1 MKISQSEFLEETEIS
16 LPCLQLYVKKTS
28 LCSWFFRN
36 KICICYFI
44 WKQPAF
50 TLAMLALINW
60 LFFSISVIVYI
71 LTSQNAI
78 WNCWV
83 FSLSTYILTA
93 TNKYYT
99 ISWSCFLTHVTFL
112 HSFDLF
118 TACILRKLS
127 LYRKIIWKISKIS
140 CNSVALHRHNPLWV
154 EKCVLLEIGGIQEHR
169 PSPSS
174 SYLHR
179 FFQSYSRAIL
189 TSL

>member
-1 MKISQSEFLEETEIS
+1 MSAIVREKNKPLFMIFPEQNMYMLFYLETASI
-16 LPCLQLYVKKTS
+16 YTS
-28 LCSWFFRN
+28 HAGFN
-36 KICICYFI
+36 K
-44 WKQPAF
+44 
-50 TLAMLALINW
+50 LA
-60 LFFSISVIVYI
+60 FFSISVIVYI